1 MSSAAIQPRLRPDLF
16 CRAIRVGKSFQWV
29 VRDPLVSVRGSND
42 RSSAQ
47 WMVNEQEFAILNSLD
62 GQRTLEQAHLHCQ
75 RLLAPAEL
83 SREDFEAFVNQ
94 AYQKG
99 WIATSSATGP
109 TFIARREPD
118 ASFWQRAVRNPL
130 AIRIPLVDPDRW
142 LDRPVQRVRALVRK
156 HRRAC
161 AVFGSTWTLLTGAT
175 LLANWEHL
183 IPAIRQ
189 SALTLQSP
197 STWVLLASVISSVK
211 LIHELA
217 HATACKWFGGH
228 CREMGVMF
236 LFGIPCLYCDVSD
249 AWLIPQPWKRML
261 VSAAGI
267 LAECLMGSLALIAWA
282 HSMPG
287 LPQNVL
293 VFVLMVT
300 SVNTLILNGN
310 PLMRYD
316 GYYLLSD
323 AASVPNLA
331 SRSRSALQSRL
342 RAWFWSV
349 STIRNESESQP
360 SAIQNDRDSVGL
372 LTYAIASTLYRI
384 VVFGAIGWLA
394 LHFLASIGAT
404 TVGLAAIAFI
414 LYRVLRIWAAP
425 IVRPPSELDPV
436 KARTRSRWMFGVLA
450 TLLLAMLL
458 VPLPHRVKGIAKIQ
472 PVQRTEVFA
481 LAPGRLESV
490 AETGQAVQPNGLV
503 AKLVDW
509 KSSLQTQRL
518 QGEIAELEARLK
530 GTRMSRTT
538 SNASQQPSTN
548 IPTIEFA
555 LQAKRD
561 EWLTV
566 QAESEHREIRAP
578 HAGRIVATTPKLI
591 TQWQRSRSQIDWS
604 GQPTESIN
612 LGSWIRSG
620 TPICQIV
627 SDAAYQVSVPV
638 DASEIGWVQEG
649 QTAVTHF
656 PQGAA
661 WHGRITHVGTRPS
674 EQDGTYEV
682 TIALDPDERP
692 FDFAPPSDWTIEAVI
707 QVEATSL
714 WDRTRH
720 WFATHFRVDN

>member
-1 MSSAAIQPRLRPDLF
+1 MSSASIQPRLRPDLF
-16 CRAIRVGKSFQWV
+16 CRAIRVGKAFQWV
-29 VRDPLVSVRGSND
+29 IRDPLVSVRGSND
-42 RSSAQ
+42 RASAQ
-47 WMVNEQEFAILNSLD
+47 WMVNEQEFSILNSLD
-62 GQRTLEQAHLHCQ
+62 GKRTLEQAYLHCQ

-94 AYQKG
+94 VYQKG
-99 WIATSSATGP
+99 WITTSSATGP

-118 ASFWQRAVRNPL
+118 ESFRQRAIRNPL

-142 LDRPVQRVRALVRK
+142 LDRPVQRVRALVRQ
-156 HRRAC
+156 HRQSFVVA
-161 AVFGSTWTLLTGAT
+161 GSAWVLLSGTT

-189 SALTLQSP
+189 NAMTLQSP
-197 STWVLLASVISSVK
+197 STWVVLAAVISSVK

-249 AWLIPQPWKRML
+249 AWLIPQPWKRMF

-267 LAECLMGSLALIAWA
+267 LAEGLLGSLALIAWA

-287 LPQNVL
+287 LLQNVL
-293 VFVLMVT
+293 LFVLMVT

-331 SRSRSALQSRL
+331 SRSRSALQARL
-342 RAWFWSV
+342 RAWFWGV
-349 STIRNESESQP
+349 SAIRNESESQP
-360 SAIQNDRDSVGL
+360 SEMQNDRDSIGL

-384 VVFGAIGWLA
+384 AIFGAIGWLA
-394 LHFLASIGAT
+394 VNFLASIGAT
-404 TVGLAAIAFI
+404 TVGLVAIAI
-414 LYRVLRIWAAP
+414 VLYRVLRTWTAP
-425 IVRPPSELDPV
+425 IVRPPREMDPV
-436 KARTRSRWMFGVLA
+436 KARTRSRWMFGALA
-450 TLLLAMLL
+450 ALLSAVLL
-458 VPLPHRVKGIAKIQ
+458 VPLPHHLKGTANIR

-481 LAPGRLESV
+481 LAAGRLESV
-490 AETGQAVQPNGLV
+490 AEIGQAVQSNGLV

-518 QGEIAELEARLK
+518 EGEIAELEARLK
-530 GTRMSRTT
+530 GVRMNRASST
-538 SNASQQPSTN
+538 ASQQPSTN
-548 IPTIEFA
+548 IPTIELA
-555 LQAKRD
+555 LQSKRD
-561 EWLTV
+561 ELRTV
-566 QAESEHREIRAP
+566 QAESAHREIRAP
-578 HAGRIVATTPKLI
+578 HAGRIVATTPKPI
-591 TQWQRSRSQIDWS
+591 TQWQRSRSQIGWS

-612 LGSWIRSG
+612 LGSWISSG

-627 SDAAYQVSVPV
+627 SEDAYQASVPV
-638 DASEIGWVQEG
+638 DASEIGWVREG

-661 WHGRITHVGTRPS
+661 WHGRITQVGTRPN

-707 QVEATSL
+707 DVETTSL

-720 WFATHFRVDN
+720 WFATQFRMDN